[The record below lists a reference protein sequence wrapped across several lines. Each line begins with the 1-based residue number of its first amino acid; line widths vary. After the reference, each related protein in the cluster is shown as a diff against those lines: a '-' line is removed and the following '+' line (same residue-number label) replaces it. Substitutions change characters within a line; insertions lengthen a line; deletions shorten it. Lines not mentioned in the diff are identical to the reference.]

1 MLLTCPISLPKT
13 ILSHTQTLNIVLNF
27 SAVIWSLPYILY
39 LGTTPQYTSLEVKAS
54 WTSQLQRLKTLEGN
68 VMLRFSKAKTRQAG

>member
-39 LGTTPQYTSLEVKAS
+39 VGTTPQY
-54 WTSQLQRLKTLEGN
+54 TSQLQRLKTLEGN